1 MTAFDDELRHRRLII
16 TAGSGGVGKT
26 TTAAA
31 LAVRAAVLGRKTAVL
46 TIDPARRL
54 ADALGLASLTGELR
68 RVEPDRFAA
77 AGLVDTAI
85 AGAAIADAASA
96 RGELWAMML
105 DVKTTGDQMVRRF
118 APDEAT
124 AREILDNSYY
134 QYFSTSLAGAQEYVA
149 VEQVRALLEDGDFDL
164 VVLDTPPAAHALDF
178 LDAPDRLLTG
188 LESKPV
194 QMLRQRADGDNDGL
208 AARLARSGRGLVLK
222 GINKL
227 TGGPFIEE
235 LTRFLAVFGSI
246 LDALRLSGEAV
257 ARRLRSDDSRFFLVT
272 SPTRSNLDEA
282 IGFRAQLADR
292 GFPLGGL
299 IINRTHPWIA
309 PVDADADTIAAALA
323 AEGLADVSLPDRR
336 ALAERM
342 QALLERHDRF
352 AAFDRDAVA
361 LLAAATE
368 RPVWTIPLF
377 AHELR
382 DLAGLHEVALALTRA
397 AD

>member
-1 MTAFDDELRHRRLII
+1 MTAFDEELRHRRLII

-68 RVEPDRFAA
+68 RVEPARFAA

-85 AGAAIADAASA
+85 ADPARPQA

-194 QMLRQRADGDNDGL
+194 QMLRQRADGENDGL

-246 LDALRLSGEAV
+246 LDALRISGEAV

-309 PVDADADTIAAALA
+309 PVDADAAALAAALA
-323 AEGLADVSLPDRR
+323 AEGLADVPLADRH

-342 QALLERHDRF
+342 LALLERHDRF

-361 LLAAATE
+361 MLAAATE

-397 AD
+397 AH

>member
-1 MTAFDDELRHRRLII
+1 MTAFDEELRHRRLII

-68 RVEPDRFAA
+68 RVEPARFAA
-77 AGLVDTAI
+77 AGL
-85 AGAAIADAASA
+85 ADAADAAPA

-194 QMLRQRADGDNDGL
+194 QMLRQRADGENDGL

-246 LDALRLSGEAV
+246 LDALRTSGEAV

-309 PVDADADTIAAALA
+309 PVDADADALAAALA
-323 AEGLADVSLPDRR
+323 AEGLADVPLADRR

-342 QALLERHDRF
+342 LALLERHDRF
-352 AAFDRDAVA
+352 AAFDRDAVTM
-361 LLAAATE
+361 LAAATE

-397 AD
+397 AH